1 MSVFEADMSQMVAA
15 AKQEREA
22 VERKNE
28 QLRAQIRDTEMLV
41 ASQKEQLAELKG
53 VMAEMNSCR
62 DETDTHTNISTTPS
76 SPAVNKHS
84 SLNRFLDTS
93 NFSPSSAAPDVGP
106 APSTQFPHLLK
117 LVCRTDIS
125 AYEDFRDLLNQAR
138 SSKPASRVAS
148 GSYAGLNV
156 MGLGSLAAH
165 SGFSNASSVSLSG
178 ASQSPTPNGS
188 PQPSTTHISLK
199 ETRFYKRIL
208 TEDIEPALRLDTA
221 PSISW
226 LTRRSVMSSICEGG
240 LVVEPMPMNLRKY
253 GFPCSLCGE
262 KRQGN
267 VNERTHR
274 FRTSD
279 NENAQRYPLCVLC
292 LEKIRACCDLTGYL
306 RMILDGHIRVGDEE
320 EEKEAWEETVRLR
333 ERIFWARLGGGVV
346 PAFIPSE
353 HSAAGDEQRQRRSSK
368 SPSRAPSTE
377 APVVRESP
385 LRRQE
390 TPDDPFVSD
399 AKHTSI
405 GETVISA
412 EGRAEVEADNQFQD
426 VKEERTDKDDS
437 QADSG
442 STGSH
447 PADAQPAD
455 TPSDVRPSDAQRFE
469 ARPVNV
475 DSSPSDANPADIP
488 LPDSP
493 SSDAQLS
500 KVPSLNAPQADAPSS
515 DDAPSTLPSEVAPSD
530 APLTDGKD
538 PEASSSDSHSTD
550 APQSESQAA
559 DPEKDD
565 LDRTPA
571 TTTTTTITVNENRLS
586 MAIARLRAVSLS
598 SDSSSSSL
606 R

>member
-1 MSVFEADMSQMVAA
+1 MVAA

-53 VMAEMNSCR
+53 VMAEMNSSR

-84 SLNRFLDTS
+84 SLNRFLDSTH
-93 NFSPSSAAPDVGP
+93 FSPSSAAPADVAP
-106 APSTQFPHLLK
+106 APSTQFPHLFK

-156 MGLGSLAAH
+156 MGLGSLAA
-165 SGFSNASSVSLSG
+165 SSFSNGSSVSLSG
-178 ASQSPTPNGS
+178 ASQSPTPSGS
-188 PQPSTTHISLK
+188 PQPSTAHVPLK

-267 VNERTHR
+267 INERTHR

-279 NENAQRYPLCVLC
+279 NDNAQRYPLCVLC
-292 LEKIRACCDLTGYL
+292 LEKMRACCDLTGYL
-306 RMILDGHIRVGDEE
+306 RMILDGHIRVGDGE

-353 HSAAGDEQRQRRSSK
+353 HSTVEDEQRQKRNSK
-368 SPSRAPSTE
+368 PPFRAPSTE
-377 APVVRESP
+377 VPVVRESP

-399 AKHTSI
+399 AKHASV

-412 EGRAEVEADNQFQD
+412 EARTEAEPGTKEHDKD
-426 VKEERTDKDDS
+426 VKEERTDNEDLRL
-437 QADSG
+437 DSG
-442 STGSH
+442 SVYSQPADVKQSEAPVSDAH
-447 PADAQPAD
+447 PADVPFDA
-455 TPSDVRPSDAQRFE
+455 PSLDAQQSGTSPPDVN
-469 ARPVNV
+469 PVDV
-475 DSSPSDANPADIP
+475 P

-493 SSDAQLS
+493 FDTRPSD
-500 KVPSLNAPQADAPSS
+500 APQADATSS
-515 DDAPSTLPSEVAPSD
+515 DVAPSN
-530 APLTDGKD
+530 GNE
-538 PEASSSDSHSTD
+538 PEASSPNAQPTD
-550 APQSESQAA
+550 APQPESQPA
-559 DPEKDD
+559 DPENDD
-565 LDRTPA
+565 IDRTPTVA
-571 TTTTTTITVNENRLS
+571 TANENRLS

-598 SDSSSSSL
+598 SDSSTYSL